1 MKNALLPALFAATVP
16 ALAQPLQSVSP
27 ADLEEP
33 SARRYEISTRV
44 GVMGERDKTF
54 KLGPA
59 LQLEGR
65 AALGD
70 TPFDVVARFYFGTS
84 EAKDMKEYEE
94 YNGYYRGAQMSVGEE
109 FELDGGDISVFG
121 GSLQGQYNFCRGADI
136 NPYVAAGAVFEK
148 VKYDDIEVTERAQ
161 ASAVYGGR
169 WATAWG
175 ADKYKDSWS
184 EDGAAFVARVG
195 AEFNAAPFWFVAEAS
210 WMSALYDKDDV
221 SGDDAQFEIAGRAG
235 WLFTENCRLDAGV
248 DYYTKWKQIFAGLG
262 VTFSL

>member
-1 MKNALLPALFAATVP
+1 MKNALLPALFAAAVP

-27 ADLEEP
+27 ADLEGP
-33 SARRYEISTRV
+33 SAKRYEISTRI
-44 GVMGERDKTF
+44 GVMGEREKAF

-84 EAKDMKEYEE
+84 EAKDMKAYEE
-94 YNGYYRGAQMSVGEE
+94 HNGYYRGAKVSVGEE
-109 FELDGGDISVFG
+109 YELDGGDISVFG
-121 GSLQGQYNFCRGADI
+121 GSLQGQYNFCREDDI

-161 ASAVYGGR
+161 VSAVSGKS

-175 ADKYKDSWS
+175 ARKYKDSWS
-184 EDGAAFVARVG
+184 EDGVAFVARAG
-195 AEFNAAPFWFVAEAS
+195 AEFNVAPFWFVGEAS

-235 WLFTENCRLDAGV
+235 WQFTGNCRLDAGV